1 MFIEVTSEDEE
12 LKEIININHIIR
24 ICEKNKWGDDVTTIT
39 VDIEGLYDNTP
50 EGAGHS
56 SLSVKETYK
65 QLKKKIASAEK
76 RIKEAIVSRFDLMG
90 MEE

>member
-24 ICEKNKWGDDVTTIT
+24 ICEKNKWGDDVTTVT
-39 VDIEGLYDNTP
+39 VDIEDLYSNAP
-50 EGAGHS
+50 YGVGHS
-56 SLSVKETYK
+56 SLSVKETYEQIK
-65 QLKKKIASAEK
+65 TKIASAEK
-76 RIKEAIVSRFDLMG
+76 RMKEAIISRFELME